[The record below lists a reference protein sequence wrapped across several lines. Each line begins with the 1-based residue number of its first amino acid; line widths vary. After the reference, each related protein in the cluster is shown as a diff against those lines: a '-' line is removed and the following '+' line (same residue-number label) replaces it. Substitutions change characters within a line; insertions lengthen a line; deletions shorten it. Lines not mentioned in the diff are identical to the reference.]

1 MVWNGS
7 KCGGSQVRI
16 ARVPPRL
23 GVWARATA
31 GAIDAPASTVPPS
44 LSRCRRLRVMESSAT
59 SCAGGDDRERL
70 VEYIERLLDVL
81 VGVGERHVDLVHG
94 LDDASPD
101 QFLVEALDPIAI
113 GRQGRAIVDDL
124 AVGEEDIED
133 RRLAADLRGQTVLAR
148 GGGQAFAE
156 PRAGLEEPLIHPGL
170 PELGQRREAGRAR
183 DRVAVE
189 RSSLP
194 DVVRGALERRVEV
207 THDRLRSGDARERK
221 AAGERG
227 TTLISA

>member
-23 GVWARATA
+23 GVWARATV
-31 GAIDAPASTVPPS
+31 GASDAPASAAPPS
-44 LSRCRRLRVMESSAT
+44 LSRCRRLRFMESSAT
-59 SCAGGDDRERL
+59 SRAGGDDRERL
-70 VEYIERLLDVL
+70 VEYIDRFLDVL

-148 GGGQAFAE
+148 GGGQSFAE
-156 PRAGLEEPLIHPGL
+156 PRAVYASPLL
-170 PELGQRREAGRAR
+170 P
-183 DRVAVE
+183 
-189 RSSLP
+189 
-194 DVVRGALERRVEV
+194 
-207 THDRLRSGDARERK
+207 H
-221 AAGERG
+221 
-227 TTLISA
+227 